1 MAIYKR
7 QDKNGKAR
15 YMVRI
20 ESTDPVTG
28 KRRRVTVGTFAT
40 KREAEREQAKAIT
53 ERERGTLLQPDT
65 TTVGELLDRYLETE
79 VPKTVKP
86 ENRAEY
92 EVIIRK
98 HLKPALGNVLVRK
111 LTVEHVERLFADL
124 QAAGYSSTTIKK
136 AHLRLGAALRLAKRW
151 NLVHDNVCDVA
162 KPPKLEYKK
171 PKVWSPDDV
180 AAFLDA
186 AEDDHLYAYWL
197 LLVETGARTSELLG
211 LTWKDVNFDRGTLRL
226 GQQVV
231 RLLKGTPILKQD
243 AKTEAGRRTIRLTA
257 GTVDV
262 LRTYRRSWLER
273 KLASGD
279 PDWNPDDLIF
289 CTSTG
294 KPYNAYNLRRN
305 FDRIVKEAGIPP
317 ITPHGVRKSHITMAI
332 ANGANVKAV
341 AARVGHADV
350 TTTLGVYT
358 SLTASMDD
366 DLLNIVEAVVTR
378 RKQDAV

>member
-7 QDKNGKAR
+7 QDKSGKTR

-28 KRRRVTVGTFAT
+28 KRRRVTVGTFPT
-40 KREAEREQAKAIT
+40 KREAEKEQAKAIT

-92 EVIIRK
+92 EVIIRR

-180 AAFLDA
+180 AAFLDV
-186 AEDDHLYAYWL
+186 AERDHLYAYWL

-211 LTWKDVNFDRGTLRL
+211 LTWKDINFDRGTLRL
-226 GQQVV
+226 GEQVV

-378 RKQDAV
+378 RKQDAG